1 MTDEFDPQLKQLL
14 DDLKP
19 VPPRNLQRAA
29 RGRARFL
36 AESAQPISGNP
47 FLRLIHRTNIR
58 PHIFKKERFS
68 MNTLLVI
75 ALFFTALFGGAAG
88 TAYAAQDALPSEALY
103 PVKTVTEDVRLALS
117 SDPQAKFELALQ
129 FSAQRAEEIEAMLAA
144 GSVVPEP
151 AVTRFESQQQ
161 QALQFAADLPDDL
174 ALPALERVQEQAR
187 QQEQAM
193 QQLELTDP
201 VCEQIRARVQTML
214 QTQAQTAQTG
224 ITDPDM
230 LRDQLRLRDRIHLA
244 TPTAEPVET
253 EDVAIT
259 GSNPWTTGTP
269 TPGSSYGPGES
280 QNPWTDETPVPGSGY
295 GPGEKPAATPS
306 QGGGYGP
313 GPNPTQSP
321 ENSGGQGGSKRP

>member
-1 MTDEFDPQLKQLL
+1 
-14 DDLKP
+14 
-19 VPPRNLQRAA
+19 
-29 RGRARFL
+29 
-36 AESAQPISGNP
+36 
-47 FLRLIHRTNIR
+47 
-58 PHIFKKERFS
+58 

-88 TAYAAQDALPSEALY
+88 TAYAAQDALPSEVLY

-151 AVTRFESQQQ
+151 VVTRFESQQQ

-174 ALPALERVQEQAR
+174 ALPALERVQDQAR

-201 VCEQIRARVQTML
+201 VCEQIHARVQTML
-214 QTQAQTAQTG
+214 QTQAQAAQTG

-321 ENSGGQGGSKRP
+321 ENSGGQGGSKQP